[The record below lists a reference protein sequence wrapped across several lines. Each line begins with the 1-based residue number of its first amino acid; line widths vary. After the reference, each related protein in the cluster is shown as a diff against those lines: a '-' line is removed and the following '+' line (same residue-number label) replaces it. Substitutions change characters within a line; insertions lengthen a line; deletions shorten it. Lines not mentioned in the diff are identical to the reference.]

1 MQFEPFREAGRGLL
15 LSVNAPRPGGLQ
27 TGDRLLT
34 LAERPIDDWIGLK
47 LPSAR
52 PYPSAAERVP
62 YTVLRDGQTLELQVR
77 MSRPA
82 LGELLRANWS
92 SYLFL
97 AYMWAIGLLVFAL
110 RPRQANA
117 QATLLLSSLLLGTGL
132 IFFLLLQP
140 SDLLYGWL
148 LPLWVW
154 GALVL
159 YGLFAGAAIHFAL
172 LFPSRRAIL
181 ERRPQLPLLGYLG
194 VWPLLLLAIAARWAE
209 AATPSGRLYLT
220 VSASSVISATAFPLS
235 TLILVQGYRKDFNT
249 IERRQL
255 RWFFWAALV
264 AVVPWQL
271 LSVLPQLLGY
281 RELIPQSLTSL
292 LWLTIPTAMAI
303 AILREGLFDIDLIIN
318 RTLVYGALTAAVLAV
333 YFASVIMLQAAFRSI
348 AGQESPLAIVAS
360 TLAIAALFNPLRR
373 RIQTA
378 VDRRFFRAD
387 YDVAQTLN
395 AFAESVRDEVDLGR
409 LQAMLLETV
418 GETMQPS
425 SLSLWVRGS

>member
-1 MQFEPFREAGRGLL
+1 M
-15 LSVNAPRPGGLQ
+15 VRPGL
-27 TGDRLLT
+27 GD
-34 LAERPIDDWIGLK
+34 
-47 LPSAR
+47 
-52 PYPSAAERVP
+52 
-62 YTVLRDGQTLELQVR
+62 
-77 MSRPA
+77 
-82 LGELLRANWS
+82 LLRANWS

-140 SDLLYGWL
+140 SDFLYGWL

-154 GALVL
+154 GALGL
-159 YGLFAGAAIHFAL
+159 YGLFAGGAIHFAL

-194 VWPLLLLAIAARWAE
+194 VWPPLLVAIAARWAE
-209 AATPSGRLYLT
+209 AATPSGRLYLM

-235 TLILVQGYRKDFNT
+235 TLILVQGYRKEFNPV
-249 IERRQL
+249 ERRQL

-264 AVVPWQL
+264 AVAPWQL
-271 LSVLPQLLGY
+271 FSVVPQLLGY

-318 RTLVYGALTAAVLAV
+318 RTLVYGAVTGTLAIL
-333 YFASVIMLQAAFRSI
+333 YFGSVALLQGAFR
-348 AGQESPLAIVAS
+348 AAAAQGSPLAIVLS
-360 TLAIAALFNPLRR
+360 TLAIAALFNPLRQR
-373 RIQTA
+373 VQSFI
-378 VDRRFFRAD
+378 DRRFYRRRYDAARILASFAARVREEVEVSRLSASLLEAAD
-387 YDVAQTLN
+387 
-395 AFAESVRDEVDLGR
+395 
-409 LQAMLLETV
+409 QAMQPET
-418 GETMQPS
+418 
-425 SLSLWVRGS
+425 LSLWLRIPQTLRPRGPGLGSG